1 MENPKDAFMKE
12 FPVEKNSTRLES
24 HRIQTELDIVRARQ
38 LIRHISKEAGIG
50 IVDQTRL
57 TTAVSELL
65 RNMYQFAGGGEV
77 FIDKG
82 EHQGRKALIITCVDH
97 GPGIADIE
105 QAMADGFTSSNG
117 MGLGL
122 PGARRLVDAFY
133 IESKVNE
140 GTMIRVIKWI

>member
-1 MENPKDAFMKE
+1 MKE
-12 FPVEKNSTRLES
+12 FFDEKNNTRLDS
-24 HRIQTELDIVRARQ
+24 LRIQSELDIVRARQ
-38 LIRHISKEAGIG
+38 LTRYISKEAGIG

-82 EHQGRKALIITCVDH
+82 EYQGRQALIITCVDH

-105 QAMADGFTSSNG
+105 EAMADGFTSGGG

-122 PGARRLVDAFY
+122 PGSKRLVDAFH

-140 GTMIRVIKWI
+140 GTLIRIAKWI

>member
-1 MENPKDAFMKE
+1 MKE
-12 FPVEKNSTRLES
+12 FPVEKNNTRLDS
-24 HRIQTELDIVRARQ
+24 HRIQSELDIVRARQ

-57 TTAVSELL
+57 TTAVSELF

-77 FIDKG
+77 FIDRG
-82 EHQGRKALIITCVDH
+82 EHQGRQALVITCVDH

-122 PGARRLVDAFY
+122 PGAKRLVDAFH
-133 IESKVNE
+133 IESRVNE
-140 GTMIRVIKWI
+140 GTMIQVTKWI